1 MRVSQVK
8 SKTVSRNGAEM
19 TIELRVEKQD
29 ALVNRLLAIEGVQ
42 DATLVAYQPE

>member
-1 MRVSQVK
+1 MQVK

-19 TIELRVEKQD
+19 TVEVRVDKQD
-29 ALVNRLLAIEGVQ
+29 ALIGKLLSIEGVQ